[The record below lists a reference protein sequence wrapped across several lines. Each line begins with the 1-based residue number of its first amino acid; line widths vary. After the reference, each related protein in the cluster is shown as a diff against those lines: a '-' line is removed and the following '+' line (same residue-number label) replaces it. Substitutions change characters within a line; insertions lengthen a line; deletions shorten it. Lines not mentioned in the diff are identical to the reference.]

1 MYISFS
7 IVVFLQGFF
16 AYFSLHVH
24 VYIRASGPLMN
35 TSAIHNNYF
44 IETLFRNRILLL
56 DRIAPE

>member
-7 IVVFLQGFF
+7 IFVFLQGFF

-35 TSAIHNNYF
+35 TSAIHNMVTEPQ
-44 IETLFRNRILLL
+44 IRVRPSTRR
-56 DRIAPE
+56 P